1 MFLFPFFNSIH
12 ISFVKTDLGQWIVIE
27 TLSIS
32 AMGICNWSQ
41 LTRNIQEE
49 KNADTVPKVIDTKYL
64 FRYQKSLKKYD
75 GFTSN

>member
-49 KNADTVPKVIDTKYL
+49 KNADTVPKVIDTKY
-64 FRYQKSLKKYD
+64 YKQLKEVLRKVSF
-75 GFTSN
+75 G